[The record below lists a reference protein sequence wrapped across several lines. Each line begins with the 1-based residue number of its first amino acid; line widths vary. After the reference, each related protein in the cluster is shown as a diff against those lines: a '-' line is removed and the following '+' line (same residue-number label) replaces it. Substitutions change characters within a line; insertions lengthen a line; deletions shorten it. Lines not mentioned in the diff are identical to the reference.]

1 MCQKEMF
8 KLKFEFFLRCYY
20 DLIDSSIWQLVEL
33 EEYKYTAYKVLWQ
46 TRFSKTNIDGI
57 DKQDSY
63 TAFCQILN
71 TCLSQIDWNMI
82 VAKDINGCKEFNY
95 IQKNIILIQAVN
107 DVANDIEELLK

>member
-20 DLIDSSIWQLVEL
+20 DLVESSVWDLVEL

-46 TRFSKTNIDGI
+46 TRYSKTNIDGI
-57 DKQDSY
+57 DNQDNY
-63 TAFCQILN
+63 TAFCHILN
-71 TCLSQIDWNMI
+71 ICLNQIDGNLM
-82 VAKDINGCKEFNY
+82 VAQNIADNREFNY